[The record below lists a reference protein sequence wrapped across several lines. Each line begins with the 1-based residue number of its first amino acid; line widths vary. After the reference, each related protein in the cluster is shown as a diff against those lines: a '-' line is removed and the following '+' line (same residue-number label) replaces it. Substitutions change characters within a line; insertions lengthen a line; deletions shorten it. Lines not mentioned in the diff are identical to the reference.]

1 MNHFPDHLQIT
12 CLITS
17 LIIILITLLITNLP
31 IMTFLVN
38 LPKIT
43 PLITSL

>member
-31 IMTFLVN
+31 IIHLVN